1 MHRLIMMAFCLRTT
15 ISFDLS
21 LCPIGSDCKAKAI
34 LLIESA

>member
-1 MHRLIMMAFCLRTT
+1 MHGLIMMAFCVRNT

-21 LCPIGSDCKAKAI
+21 LSPIGNDCKAKAI